1 MKKQFALVALLVV
14 LAVFN
19 AHSQSAAPRLWYK
32 QPANATAKD
41 GTEAYSDDAEW
52 LNALPIGNGS
62 IGAMVFGDVALERVQ
77 LNEKT
82 LWSGSPDD
90 NDNPEA
96 AQYIPEIRRLLFE
109 GKFKEATELT
119 NKTQVCK
126 GKGSNHGS
134 GANAPFGCFQTLGD
148 LWLDFNAKGQ
158 YSNYQRELDLSNALV
173 KVMYSLNGTNFK
185 REYFVSEPANVLTI
199 RLTANKKKSISF
211 TTSLT
216 RPERF
221 TTFVENN
228 QLVMHG
234 TLPDGKGGDGMKYI
248 ARLAAKTKGGKQ
260 SIAKGKLIIEA
271 ADEVILYLTASTDYL
286 PIHPNYKG
294 NNHERISG
302 ENLNNALS
310 KKYEVVRNEHVSNH
324 QKYFKRVTFQLS
336 ADPDTIPTDV
346 RLKNIKQTKN
356 DNFLTQIYFQY
367 GRYLLIASARENTL
381 PANLQGIWA
390 NKIQTPWNGDY
401 HTNINVQMNYWP
413 AEVTNLSE
421 LHLSLTRFIQGF
433 EKPATRTA
441 SVQFGLEG
449 WCINPIVNI
458 WGFTAPGEHPSWG
471 LTSGASGWIAQHL
484 WEHYAFTGDKEYLK
498 DVYPTLKNLA
508 RFYDSWLMTDTETG
522 KLVSGPAS
530 SPENAFRA
538 PDGSAGS
545 ISMGP
550 SHDQQIIDEL
560 FGNVLA
566 AAEILDDKDLLLVK
580 IRESKKNLL
589 QTGIGPD
596 GRLMEWAKPYEEL
609 EPGHR
614 HISHLYALHP
624 ANTIT
629 KTKTPLHYAAAR
641 KSIEHRL
648 KHGGGQ
654 TGWSAAW
661 ISNFWARLQE
671 GDEAL
676 KALNDILSTKSAPN
690 LFDVHPPFQI
700 DGNFG
705 ATAGI
710 AEMLLQSHEGYIELL
725 PALPKLW
732 KDGEVKG
739 LRARGG
745 FTVDIKWKN
754 GKLTE
759 ATIYSKVNNEA
770 TVKYGETISKANWA
784 GKESVTLD
792 RQLK

>member
-1 MKKQFALVALLVV
+1 M
-14 LAVFN
+14 
-19 AHSQSAAPRLWYK
+19 
-32 QPANATAKD
+32 
-41 GTEAYSDDAEW
+41 
-52 LNALPIGNGS
+52 
-62 IGAMVFGDVALERVQ
+62 
-77 LNEKT
+77 
-82 LWSGSPDD
+82 
-90 NDNPEA
+90 
-96 AQYIPEIRRLLFE
+96 
-109 GKFKEATELT
+109 
-119 NKTQVCK
+119 
-126 GKGSNHGS
+126 
-134 GANAPFGCFQTLGD
+134 
-148 LWLDFNAKGQ
+148 
-158 YSNYQRELDLSNALV
+158 
-173 KVMYSLNGTNFK
+173 
-185 REYFVSEPANVLTI
+185 
-199 RLTANKKKSISF
+199 
-211 TTSLT
+211 
-216 RPERF
+216 
-221 TTFVENN
+221 
-228 QLVMHG
+228 
-234 TLPDGKGGDGMKYI
+234 
-248 ARLAAKTKGGKQ
+248 
-260 SIAKGKLIIEA
+260 
-271 ADEVILYLTASTDYL
+271 
-286 PIHPNYKG
+286 
-294 NNHERISG
+294 
-302 ENLNNALS
+302 
-310 KKYEVVRNEHVSNH
+310 VRNEHVSNH

-580 IRESKKNLL
+580 IRESKKF
-589 QTGIGPD
+589 
-596 GRLMEWAKPYEEL
+596 
-609 EPGHR
+609 
-614 HISHLYALHP
+614 
-624 ANTIT
+624 
-629 KTKTPLHYAAAR
+629 TPNRY
-641 KSIEHRL
+641 
-648 KHGGGQ
+648 
-654 TGWSAAW
+654 W
-661 ISNFWARLQE
+661 
-671 GDEAL
+671 
-676 KALNDILSTKSAPN
+676 P
-690 LFDVHPPFQI
+690 
-700 DGNFG
+700 
-705 ATAGI
+705 
-710 AEMLLQSHEGYIELL
+710 
-725 PALPKLW
+725 
-732 KDGEVKG
+732 
-739 LRARGG
+739 
-745 FTVDIKWKN
+745 
-754 GKLTE
+754 
-759 ATIYSKVNNEA
+759 
-770 TVKYGETISKANWA
+770 
-784 GKESVTLD
+784 
-792 RQLK
+792 